1 VLSGVIPQGGI
12 CGSGNFHPRH
22 RENLNVLQSAI
33 SEGDDRAIELLR
45 KGKSIVVGNMGGR
58 LAFAP
63 SRFLG
68 YQDNG
73 IDQHIEERS
82 NRDGKETNPAIKK
95 ALGVE
100 RSPNAPAEAEFL
112 RYCRSLGV
120 SPPANQ
126 RQYWV
131 LPDASALVDLEAVE
145 HDASV
150 GETEKVQLQ
159 KARVGQ
165 GNFRAKLEAK
175 WGGCC
180 VTGCK
185 IREVLRASHIKP
197 WKDCNNGERLDGD
210 NGLLLVANIDALFDR
225 GLISFGADGSIIR
238 SKVLSMDELQMLTG
252 CRVAR
257 IKFSPQQADYMR
269 FHRELHGFD

>member
-1 VLSGVIPQGGI
+1 MGLVTSIQDI
-12 CGSGNFHPRH
+12 E
-22 RENLNVLQSAI
+22 ENLNVLQSAI
-33 SEGDDRAIELLR
+33 AERDGRAIELVR
-45 KGKSIVVGNMGGR
+45 NGKSIVVGNMGGE
-58 LAFAP
+58 LVFAP

-68 YQDNG
+68 YQNND

-95 ALGVE
+95 VLGIE
-100 RSPNAPAEAEFL
+100 KSLNGPAESEFL
-112 RYCRSLGV
+112 RYCTNLRI
-120 SPPANQ
+120 SPPENR

-131 LPDASALVDLEAVE
+131 LPDASAQVDLEAVE

-150 GETEKVQLQ
+150 GETERVQLQ
-159 KARVGQ
+159 KARLGQ

-180 VTGCK
+180 VTGCN

-197 WKDCNNGERLDGD
+197 WKNCSNGERLDGD

-225 GLISFGADGSIIR
+225 GLISFRADGSIIR
-238 SKVLSMDELQMLTG
+238 SKSLSVDELKMLAG
-252 CRVAR
+252 YR
-257 IKFSPQQADYMR
+257 IEEIEFSPQQADYMR

>member
-1 VLSGVIPQGGI
+1 MGLVTSIEEI
-12 CGSGNFHPRH
+12 EKNF
-22 RENLNVLQSAI
+22 NVLQSAI
-33 SEGDDRAIELLR
+33 TDGDDRAIELLR
-45 KGKSIVVGNMGGR
+45 NGKSIVVGNMGGR

-68 YQDNG
+68 YQDND

-100 RSPNAPAEAEFL
+100 KSQNAPAESEFL
-112 RYCRSLGV
+112 RYCSNLGI
-120 SPPANQ
+120 SPPAN
-126 RQYWV
+126 RRRYWV
-131 LPDASALVDLEAVE
+131 LPDASTLLDLEAVE

-150 GETEKVQLQ
+150 GETERVQLQ
-159 KARVGQ
+159 KARLGQ

-175 WGGCC
+175 WGSCC

-225 GLISFGADGSIIR
+225 GLISFEADGSIIR
-238 SKVLSMDELQMLTG
+238 SKSLSTADLKMLTG
-252 CRVAR
+252 SRVAR
-257 IKFSPQQADYMR
+257 IEFNPQQASYMR
-269 FHRELHGFD
+269 FHRELHGFE